1 MDRRTATDIKR
12 ILKSCFLALRSNRN
26 NDAAWV
32 NEDRADRELVSYTQK
47 TMRDDLAK
55 ARSKG
60 RSGWWR
66 EDQCTI
72 EHLQDLLQEAIQ
84 NDDMPNVIVY
94 AAMIEVR
101 RITDE

>member
-12 ILKSCFLALRSNRN
+12 ILKSCFQALRSNRN
-26 NDAAWV
+26 NDETWL

-66 EDQCTI
+66 QDQCSI
-72 EHLQDLLQEAIQ
+72 ERLEELLREAIAKD
-84 NDDMPNVIVY
+84 NMPNIVIY